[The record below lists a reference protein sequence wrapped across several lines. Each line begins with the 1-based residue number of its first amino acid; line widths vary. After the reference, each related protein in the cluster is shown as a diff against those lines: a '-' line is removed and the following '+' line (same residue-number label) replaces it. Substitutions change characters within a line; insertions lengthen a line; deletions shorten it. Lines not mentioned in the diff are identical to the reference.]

1 MNQKR
6 TWQDAA
12 NLGGWSRNAAPWSLA
27 WIFIILFLGMVGS
40 STAQPLAAKD
50 NYVLD
55 LNGQGSYV
63 ELPPQAFNNLAEV
76 TVEGW
81 VKWRRLGV
89 WSRFFEFGS
98 MWHSVVMGNHLVGPD
113 VSLEFQQPKRI
124 NYWALT
130 GLIRTNEWCHLALVT
145 GRKGLKI
152 YFNGMLVGEDAAFT
166 NTFPNFTQGDHYY
179 LGHSHW
185 QAENPVL
192 TDLQGQIDEVRLWGV
207 ARSGEQIQD
216 NLRKGLTGREE
227 GLIGLWNFDD
237 GTARDTTA
245 GANHGKMV
253 GAAACVKSDFPE
265 SGLRPSPTFLYCR
278 IPPPI
283 GASNPTVL
291 LRLASGGRVHRFLTA
306 AVTEGGVVGGV
317 GFALQDT
324 NATVDLEALNI
335 HGTVLRTNLWLQKGQ
350 WVSMT
355 LPSAPLHGSAA
366 TTNAFVAALTEAL
379 ADDGDGVLFD
389 AFRELVLL
397 WELARSAIPSTT
409 IYSLAEKYHRG
420 DFISKVTIKQIFS
433 AQPVP
438 EPLSPFYTKKWVSMV
453 CIIDGIMLTLA
464 LVQFLL
470 YAFYPKQINHLY
482 SAVYVAATA
491 IGVTCLYMV
500 VLSESFWGFTFFVG
514 LFFGTS
520 LPALRLIY
528 SLFHPSL
535 PRRFWFFTGL
545 WVVEIVA
552 LALVPEGNNWL
563 WNLLLTFHYSGKM
576 PLFLLII
583 LSCLFL
589 SWFELLRV
597 LLAAVFKR
605 KPGAIL
611 LSLGYGSYLA
621 CVLVDIIDSLFLCF
635 TMWFGDSFTDYCC
648 LSGAFIFILTLA
660 IHLARSYAMAS
671 RGLDLANQRIA
682 DQNRELSEARNAAV
696 QARLSADTANEAKS
710 QFLAN
715 MSHELR
721 TPLNAIIGYSEMVE
735 EDLSG
740 QGQVSLVSDLG
751 KIRAAAKHQLG
762 LINDIL
768 DLSKVEAGKTTL
780 YLEEFELG
788 ALVSEIATTVQPLV
802 AKKQNR
808 FEVDCPAR
816 LGRMHSDQTKV
827 RQVLLNLLSNAA
839 KFTETGT
846 IRLEVKTVQADE
858 RKTESAP
865 QPPGAGLV
873 AQQTELVLLRVSD
886 TGIGMSPDQ
895 LGRLFQ
901 AFGQAD
907 AATTRKYGG
916 TGLGLALSKKY
927 CQLLGGDLVV
937 ESHPGRGSVFTAKLP
952 MALPEAETAVTAQ
965 PPAGSKPEPEAGTVL
980 VIDDDAAARELAQ
993 RALGREGYRVAT
1005 ASDGQQGLELAR
1017 TLKPLVILL
1026 DLKMPGL
1033 DGWTVLVRLKDDPA
1047 TADIP
1052 VILAS
1057 IIDERNTGMT
1067 LGAAEYLVK
1076 PIDWR
1081 RLTGLL
1087 SKYRQANAPGP
1098 VLVVEDDPDARELT
1112 VRMLRQ
1118 AGWTTQEAGNGRAA
1132 LEVLAERAPSLIL
1145 LDLNMPEM
1153 DGFEFLRQLP
1163 TQFPG
1168 RRIPVVVFTAKDL
1181 SDEQRRQLSEQA
1193 MRVLQKGATT
1203 MNDLLAQVRSV
1214 LGR

>member
-1 MNQKR
+1 
-6 TWQDAA
+6 
-12 NLGGWSRNAAPWSLA
+12 
-27 WIFIILFLGMVGS
+27 
-40 STAQPLAAKD
+40 
-50 NYVLD
+50 VLD

-63 ELPPQAFNNLAEV
+63 ELPPQAFTNLADV

-81 VKWRRLGV
+81 VKWRRLGI

-98 MWHSVVMGNHLVGPD
+98 MWHSVDMGNHLLGPD
-113 VSLEFQQPKRI
+113 VSTEFQRPKGI
-124 NYWALT
+124 SYWALT
-130 GLIRTNEWCHLALVT
+130 GLIKTNEWCHLALVT
-145 GRKGLKI
+145 GRQGLKI
-152 YFNGMLVGEDAAFT
+152 YFNGMLVAEDAAFT
-166 NTFPNFTQGDHYY
+166 NTFPHFKQGDHYY

-185 QAENPVL
+185 QAEIPQI

-207 ARSGEQIQD
+207 ARSGAQIQD
-216 NLRKGLTGREE
+216 NLRKRLSGREE

-237 GTARDTTA
+237 GTARDATP
-245 GANHGKMV
+245 GANHGQMV
-253 GAAACVKSDFPE
+253 GAAVCVKSDFPE
-265 SGLRPSPTFLYCR
+265 PGLRPSPTFLYCR

-283 GASNPTVL
+283 GASNPTVV

-306 AVTEGGVVGGV
+306 SVTEGGVFGGV

-324 NATVDLEALNI
+324 HATVDLEALNI
-335 HGTVLRTNLWLQKGQ
+335 HGTVLRTNLLVQSGQ
-350 WVSMT
+350 WVSIT
-355 LPSAPLHGSAA
+355 LPSAPLHGTAA
-366 TTNAFVAALTEAL
+366 TTNAYLAAMTEAL
-379 ADDGDGVLFD
+379 LDDGEGVLYD
-389 AFRELVLL
+389 AFRELVQQ
-397 WELARSAIPSTT
+397 WVLARCSIPSSTL
-409 IYSLAEKYHRG
+409 YSLAEKFRRG
-420 DFISKVTIKQIFS
+420 DFISKIAIKQIFS

-438 EPLSPFYTKKWVSMV
+438 GPLAQFYTKKWVSLV
-453 CIIDGIMLTLA
+453 CIIDGILLTLA

-491 IGVTCLYMV
+491 VGVTCLYTV
-500 VLSESFWGFTFFVG
+500 VLCESFWSFAFFVG

-563 WNLLLTFHYSGKM
+563 WNLLLTFQYSGKM
-576 PLFLLII
+576 PLILVII
-583 LSCLFL
+583 MSGLFL

-597 LLAAVFKR
+597 LLAAVFRR

-611 LSLGYGSYLA
+611 LCVGYGSYLA
-621 CVLVDIIDSLFLCF
+621 CVLAAIIDSFYLSF
-635 TMWFGDSFTDYCC
+635 TIWFGDSFTDYCC

-671 RGLDLANQRIA
+671 RGLDLATQRIA

-696 QARLSADTANEAKS
+696 QARVSADTANEAKS

-735 EDLSG
+735 EDLSS
-740 QGQVSLVSDLG
+740 QGQEGLVRDLG

-780 YLEEFELG
+780 YLEDFELG
-788 ALVSEIATTVQPLV
+788 TLVNEIATTVQPLV
-802 AKKQNR
+802 ARKQNR
-808 FEVDCPAR
+808 LEVDCPAR

-839 KFTETGT
+839 KFTQNGI
-846 IRLEVKTVQADE
+846 IRLEVNNVPADG
-858 RKTESAP
+858 RNTHNAP

-873 AQQTELVLLRVSD
+873 APPTELVLLRVSD

-901 AFGQAD
+901 PFGQAD

-916 TGLGLALSKKY
+916 TGLGLVLSRKY

-937 ESHPGRGSVFTAKLP
+937 ESHPGRGSVFTAMLP
-952 MALPEAETAVTAQ
+952 MALPETETAVPAQ
-965 PPAGSKPEPEAGTVL
+965 PSAGAQPEPGTVL

-993 RALGREGYRVAT
+993 RALGREGYRVVT
-1005 ASDGQQGLELAR
+1005 ASDGPQGLELAR

-1033 DGWTVLVRLKDDPA
+1033 DGWTVLVRLKDDPV

-1057 IIDERNTGMT
+1057 IIDERNTGLT

-1087 SKYRQANAPGP
+1087 SKYRQAHAPGP

-1118 AGWTTQEAGNGRAA
+1118 AGWTTQEAGNGRTA
-1132 LEVLAERAPSLIL
+1132 LEVLGEQAPSLIL
-1145 LDLNMPEM
+1145 LDLNLPEM

-1163 TQFPG
+1163 IQFPG